1 MQKFSQKYTLIQL
14 LEPMSEGVEYDWK
27 EWPLHVTIADIFAIS
42 WDVPTLLE
50 KLSQFVQGRPNAT
63 AVVGDDTLF
72 GPERQTRVALLQAS
86 PKLLALHIDV
96 VNLLKQ
102 GDVVFN
108 HPEFT
113 ESGFLPHSTVQAH
126 ARLNKGEVVTFDAL
140 TLIDMFPHEDP
151 YRRKVIKTIPFVT
164 L

>member
-14 LEPMSEGVEYDWK
+14 LEPMPEGTEYDWK
-27 EWPLHVTIADIFAIS
+27 EWPLHVTVADIFAIH

-50 KLSQFVQGRPNAT
+50 KLSEFAQSRPNAT
-63 AVVGDDTLF
+63 AVVGDDTFF
-72 GPERQTRVALLQAS
+72 GSERQTRVALLQAS
-86 PKLLALHIDV
+86 PELLALHADV
-96 VNLLKQ
+96 VNLLER
-102 GDVVFN
+102 GGVVFN

-113 ESGFLPHSTVQAH
+113 GSGFLPHSTVQAH
-126 ARLNKGEVVTFDAL
+126 ARLNKGETVTFDAL

-151 YRRKVIKTIPFVT
+151 YRRKIVKTFPFS